1 MHGKQCM
8 TARDNKAVG
17 LQEVIALFILLGRV
31 LQEQKTISIYSGKKD
46 EMENENDK
54 IIREAII

>member
-1 MHGKQCM
+1 M
-8 TARDNKAVG
+8 TGRDNKTVG
-17 LQEVIALFILLGRV
+17 LQEVIALFILLGSV
-31 LQEQKTISIYSGKKD
+31 LPERKNISIYSGKKD